1 MIFTFMQMYYLFMH
15 SRLNINKNKI
25 MAKFGLMHLLAT
37 NCCIWIRTLVRES
50 VREITESEE
59 FEGLADEATKTRFR
73 GHGANVTKEEQ
84 DCLKVETIPH
94 ICHLLYTGRIFK
106 FQILHLK
113 ITKIYPKTRKY
124 VIFLRSIWKNLH
136 LTEFFTRAAPVVPVT
151 NMRYAWSLLV
161 LIVLIV
167 LMWSPCLLR
176 RRLWGLEPFA
186 LHVGEQLVRDLGEH
200 LLGQH
205 LLAPAPVG
213 VDKLPQLHE
222 LHNVAL
228 GNQGT

>member
-113 ITKIYPKTRKY
+113 ITKIYPKQSKICSFFAFNLKKIYTRQN
-124 VIFLRSIWKNLH
+124 FLH
-136 LTEFFTRAAPVVPVT
+136 
-151 NMRYAWSLLV
+151 
-161 LIVLIV
+161 
-167 LMWSPCLLR
+167 
-176 RRLWGLEPFA
+176 
-186 LHVGEQLVRDLGEH
+186 
-200 LLGQH
+200 GQR
-205 LLAPAPVG
+205 PWCP
-213 VDKLPQLHE
+213 
-222 LHNVAL
+222 
-228 GNQGT
+228 